1 MTAPSTS
8 RAEAARTINH
18 LQLGSTYRATTPE
31 GAAIGEYL
39 GMETPHGDPAI
50 LLRHT
55 TGTESIA
62 LDDVTSILLVAA

>member
-8 RAEAARTINH
+8 RVETTRINH
-18 LQLGSTYRATTPE
+18 LQLGSTYRATTPA
-31 GAAIGEYL
+31 GAATGEYL
-39 GMETPHGDPAI
+39 GMETPHGDTSI

-55 TGTESIA
+55 NGTVSIV